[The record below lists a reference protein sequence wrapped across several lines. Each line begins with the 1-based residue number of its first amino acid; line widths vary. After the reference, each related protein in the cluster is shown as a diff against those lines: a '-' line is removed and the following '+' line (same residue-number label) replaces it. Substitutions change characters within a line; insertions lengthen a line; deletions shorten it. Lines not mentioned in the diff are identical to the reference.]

1 MHIDP
6 GTRRRA
12 RIARAAREQRFRG
25 DAAMRVH
32 FVVPCVEDDAGAEH
46 LVGERDRARIYHPG
60 REIVS
65 EHAPAWQGAEVGVVD
80 RSTGQDPQRSD
91 HPALHGGARKLGGD
105 RKSTRLNSS
114 HGYISYAVFC
124 LKKKKKIAHEKRA
137 ALLIESAIG

>member
-1 MHIDP
+1 MIRRPPRSTLFPYTTLFRSGRASAGALGREPPGENQPPERVHIDP

-46 LVGERDRARIYHPG
+46 LVGERDRARIYHPA

-65 EHAPAWQGAEVGVVD
+65 EHAPAWQGAE
-80 RSTGQDPQRSD
+80 
-91 HPALHGGARKLGGD
+91 
-105 RKSTRLNSS
+105 
-114 HGYISYAVFC
+114 
-124 LKKKKKIAHEKRA
+124 
-137 ALLIESAIG
+137 